1 MDEKMTDFQN
11 VTSDLDNNGQVD
23 STSPNP
29 DNSEMVDKKLY
40 KKATRRA
47 AFKIH
52 LAIYVIVNLIFWL
65 IWFFII
71 KSEPLD
77 PTSIKILKTL
87 IFFTIVWL
95 LLLVG
100 HYLAVYRWNKTLVE
114 KELNKLLKEN
124 KANEEKLRIERQKKI
139 NRQQSN

>member
-1 MDEKMTDFQN
+1 MTDFQN

-52 LAIYVIVNLIFWL
+52 LAIYVLVNLIFWL

-139 NRQQSN
+139 NSQQSN

>member
-1 MDEKMTDFQN
+1 MDEKMTNFQN
-11 VTSDLDNNGQVD
+11 VTSDLDNNSQVD
-23 STSPNP
+23 FTSPNP

-139 NRQQSN
+139 NSQQSN

>member
-1 MDEKMTDFQN
+1 MDEKITDFQN
-11 VTSDLDNNGQVD
+11 ETSDLGNNGQVD
-23 STSPNP
+23 STSLNP
-29 DNSEMVDKKLY
+29 DNSELVDKKLY

-52 LAIYVIVNLIFWL
+52 LAIYLLVNLIFWL

-77 PTSIKILKTL
+77 PTSTKILKTL

-100 HYLAVYRWNKTLVE
+100 HYLAVYKWNKTIVE

-124 KANEEKLRIERQKKI
+124 KANEEKLRIAKQKNI
-139 NRQQSN
+139 NSQQSN

>member
-1 MDEKMTDFQN
+1 MTNFQN
-11 VTSDLDNNGQVD
+11 VTSDLDNNSQVD
-23 STSPNP
+23 FTSPNP

-139 NRQQSN
+139 NSQQSN

>member
-1 MDEKMTDFQN
+1 MTNFQN
-11 VTSDLDNNGQVD
+11 VTSDLDNNSQVD

-139 NRQQSN
+139 NSQQSN

>member
-1 MDEKMTDFQN
+1 MDEKITDFQN
-11 VTSDLDNNGQVD
+11 ETSDLVNNGQVD
-23 STSPNP
+23 STSPNS

-52 LAIYVIVNLIFWL
+52 LAIYLLVNLIFWL

-71 KSEPLD
+71 KSEESN
-77 PTSIKILKTL
+77 PTSTKTLKAL

-124 KANEEKLRIERQKKI
+124 KANEEKLRIARQKNI
-139 NRQQSN
+139 NSQQSN

>member
-52 LAIYVIVNLIFWL
+52 LAIYVLVNLIFWL

-139 NRQQSN
+139 NSQQSN

>member
-1 MDEKMTDFQN
+1 MDEKMTNFQN
-11 VTSDLDNNGQVD
+11 VTSDLDNNSQVD

-139 NRQQSN
+139 NSQQSN